1 MFNFGAYGFNV
12 KSVSTW
18 SVIPDHP
25 FQVYYKVRQ
34 FNYKVRQN
42 DRTFGYQ
49 RDLLV
54 DIWQIY

>member
-12 KSVSTW
+12 KFVSTW

-34 FNYKVRQN
+34 N
-42 DRTFGYQ
+42 DRAFGYQ

>member
-18 SVIPDHP
+18 SVIADHP

-34 FNYKVRQN
+34 FHYKVRQN

-49 RDLLV
+49 RDL
-54 DIWQIY
+54 